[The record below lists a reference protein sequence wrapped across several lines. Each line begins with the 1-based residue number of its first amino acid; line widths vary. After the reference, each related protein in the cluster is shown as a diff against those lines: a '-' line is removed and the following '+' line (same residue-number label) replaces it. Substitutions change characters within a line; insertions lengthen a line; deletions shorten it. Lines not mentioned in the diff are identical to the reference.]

1 MLSSWHVALL
11 RWKRPC
17 VRPVSSSGF
26 RLLAGLFVLLAL
38 ARPAE
43 AEQTEKR
50 IALVIGNAAY
60 ADGAL
65 PTTANDAGLIAQQLQ
80 AAGFDVSGARD
91 LDGDSLRRAFRDFVE
106 KAGQSGPDSVAVV
119 YFAGYGLQFEGE
131 NYVVPVDAR
140 IPRAA
145 DVPIQAARISDLM
158 RPLAELPMKAR
169 IVVLDAAREN
179 PFAREGQ
186 PLASGLA
193 LVEPDPGTLI
203 AFNAA
208 PGTVAPAEK
217 GDSYGPYARALAE
230 MMRQGGVPLKDVF
243 DQVRLRVS
251 GVTSGAV
258 VPWDADRVDAPFLFF
273 DRAPDAP
280 TPPPNAGLSAL
291 RDRPLREL
299 GAAEAYQAALDR
311 DTIPAYQEFLDAY
324 PSDPMAK
331 RVRAI
336 LAARREAATWRITLH
351 NGTADAYWSYLR
363 RYPRGPHVADCHR
376 RLARL
381 AVALEPP
388 PDFQEIAYDLPP
400 PPPEEIVIVDRPVL
414 TFADPYFDLPPPPPV
429 IVLDPPPPYFVDLPP
444 PPPPVDVFV
453 LPIPVYEPLPVWVD
467 WPSYV
472 APPPVNIISYN
483 IHNTVIVNTD
493 RTL

>member
-1 MLSSWHVALL
+1 M
-11 RWKRPC
+11 RPS
-17 VRPVSSSGF
+17 RLESRF
-26 RLLAGLFVLLAL
+26 RLVAGLFVLLAL
-38 ARPAE
+38 AWPAQ
-43 AEQTEKR
+43 AQQVEKR

-91 LDGDSLRRAFRDFVE
+91 LDGDSLRHAFRDFVE
-106 KAGQSGPDSVAVV
+106 KAGQSGPDSIAVV
-119 YFAGYGLQFEGE
+119 YFAGYGLRFEGE
-131 NYVVPVDAR
+131 NYLVPVDAR

-169 IVVLDAAREN
+169 IVVLDAAREK
-179 PFAREGQ
+179 PFARAGQ

-208 PGTVAPAEK
+208 PGTVAPVEK
-217 GDSYGPYARALAE
+217 GDYGPYARALAE
-230 MMRQGGVPLKDVF
+230 MTRQGGVPLKDVF

-251 GVTSGAV
+251 DLTSGAV

-299 GAAEAYQAALDR
+299 GAAEAYQVALDR
-311 DTIPAYQEFLDAY
+311 DTIPAYQDSSAVFF
-324 PSDPMAK
+324 
-331 RVRAI
+331 
-336 LAARREAATWRITLH
+336 TLFDRNP
-351 NGTADAYWSYLR
+351 NG
-363 RYPRGPHVADCHR
+363 
-376 RLARL
+376 
-381 AVALEPP
+381 
-388 PDFQEIAYDLPP
+388 
-400 PPPEEIVIVDRPVL
+400 
-414 TFADPYFDLPPPPPV
+414 
-429 IVLDPPPPYFVDLPP
+429 
-444 PPPPVDVFV
+444 
-453 LPIPVYEPLPVWVD
+453 
-467 WPSYV
+467 
-472 APPPVNIISYN
+472 
-483 IHNTVIVNTD
+483 
-493 RTL
+493 